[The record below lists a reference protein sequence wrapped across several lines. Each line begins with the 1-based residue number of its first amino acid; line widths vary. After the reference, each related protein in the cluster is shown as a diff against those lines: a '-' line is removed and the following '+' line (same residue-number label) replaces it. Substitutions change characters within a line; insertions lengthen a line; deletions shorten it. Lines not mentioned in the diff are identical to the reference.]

1 MIAVLKTGAKQ
12 YRVKPGDVIDVE
24 KLPVN
29 PGESVEFSEVLL
41 VADDEGSVKVG
52 TPFVDKATVKG
63 KVLGQ
68 LKGPKIIVFKF
79 RRRKGYRK
87 KQGHRQ
93 KYTSVEILEIS
104 T

>member
-79 RRRKGYRK
+79 KRRKGYRK